1 MKVSAPGKLV
11 LTGAYAVL
19 EGAPAVVVAVDRR
32 AVADSERASEAPAAE
47 VAAAFVDEAA
57 APPTCDVS
65 SLSHE
70 GQKLGLGS
78 SAAAVVASVAA
89 ARAHTGA
96 DLADAGVRSDVFR
109 RARAAHAAVQGGGS
123 GVDVAASTYG
133 GVLRYTLIS
142 GGTPSMLHLTWPER
156 LVLRT
161 YFSGASARTSDLRAR
176 VDAFRAASPS
186 AYVTAMGELADAA
199 ESAAELFAGGSAG
212 EIVAAVRAF
221 GEALERLGDAADV
234 PIVPVGF
241 RRLATTAAESG
252 RGWFLPSGAGGGDVG
267 VYLGVEP
274 PPEAFIQLADRLGMV
289 HLPIGIDPDGVRV
302 H

>member
-109 RARAAHAAVQGGGS
+109 RARAAHAAVQGWERRRRRGQHVRRRS
-123 GVDVAASTYG
+123 SVHADQWRDAVDASSDVARAPRPPNVFQRG
-133 GVLRYTLIS
+133 
-142 GGTPSMLHLTWPER
+142 ER
-156 LVLRT
+156 ANQR
-161 YFSGASARTSDLRAR
+161 SPRAR
-176 VDAFRAASPS
+176 RRVPRREPVGLRHRHGGARGRSRVRRRA
-186 AYVTAMGELADAA
+186 LR
-199 ESAAELFAGGSAG
+199 GGSAG

-241 RRLATTAAESG
+241 RRLATTAAEGG